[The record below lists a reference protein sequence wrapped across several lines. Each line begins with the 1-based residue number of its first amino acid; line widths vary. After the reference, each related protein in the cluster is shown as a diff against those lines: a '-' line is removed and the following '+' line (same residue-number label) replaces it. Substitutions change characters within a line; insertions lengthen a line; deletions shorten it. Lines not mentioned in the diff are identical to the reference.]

1 MSTPAQAIREARDLL
16 LSLRGQ
22 GDRAR
27 AEFRWPEISGPF
39 NWAVDW
45 FDDLGRGNQDTA
57 LWLRDEDGSDE
68 RYSYDEM
75 VHRSDRLAAWLDST
89 TPDRPTVSVDGQV
102 YEPGPDLRF
111 TEPAAAASYVDA
123 VLSRLRETG
132 KDYDGREQQPVAA
145 TVEFKRLVTHG

>member
-75 VHRSDRLAAWLDST
+75 VEADPGAANRIWRST
-89 TPDRPTVSVDGQV
+89 TTAIRRPL
-102 YEPGPDLRF
+102 P
-111 TEPAAAASYVDA
+111 
-123 VLSRLRETG
+123 
-132 KDYDGREQQPVAA
+132 
-145 TVEFKRLVTHG
+145 